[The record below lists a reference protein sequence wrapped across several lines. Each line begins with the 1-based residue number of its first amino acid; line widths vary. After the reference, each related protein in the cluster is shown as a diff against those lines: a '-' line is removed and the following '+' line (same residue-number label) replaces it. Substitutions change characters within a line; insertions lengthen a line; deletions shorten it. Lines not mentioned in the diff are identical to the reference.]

1 MENENKAVPIGAAL
15 VVVVIGAGVYLYQ
28 FASRT
33 PAPAAPPAPAQASSA
48 QVPAAPAAEP
58 LPKLEESDAFIR
70 GKAAAL
76 SSDPAFAGWLK
87 TDDLIPRFAA
97 AANMISRGRVPK
109 DGLSFLAPHR
119 KFSVRR
125 HDGVVTADPRGFARY
140 DAAADAVG
148 SVDAAAA
155 AAFFRKYKPLF
166 QEAYQQLGEQK
177 GDVQDAV
184 LKAIG
189 ELRGAPA
196 VPGDAPLKE
205 KGLVYAFADDAL
217 ERLSPAQKQLLRMGP
232 RNEKKIQD
240 KLGEFARALAP

>member
-1 MENENKAVPIGAAL
+1 MDNENKAVPIGAAL
-15 VVVVIGAGVYLYQ
+15 AVVVIGAGIYLYQ

-33 PAPAAPPAPAQASSA
+33 PAPAAAPPLSQPASAQAPA
-48 QVPAAPAAEP
+48 AAPAEP
-58 LPKLEESDAFIR
+58 LPKLEDSDAFIR
-70 GKAAAL
+70 GKAAPL

-97 AANMISRGRVPK
+97 AANMIARGKVPK

-119 KFSVRR
+119 KFAVRR
-125 HDGVVTADPRGFARY
+125 RGGVVTADPKSFARY
-140 DAAADAVG
+140 DAAADAIG

-155 AAFFRKYKPLF
+155 AALFRKCEPLF

-177 GDVQDAV
+177 GDVRDAV

-196 VPGDAPLKE
+196 APGDAPLKE

-240 KLGEFARALAP
+240 KLGEFARVLAP